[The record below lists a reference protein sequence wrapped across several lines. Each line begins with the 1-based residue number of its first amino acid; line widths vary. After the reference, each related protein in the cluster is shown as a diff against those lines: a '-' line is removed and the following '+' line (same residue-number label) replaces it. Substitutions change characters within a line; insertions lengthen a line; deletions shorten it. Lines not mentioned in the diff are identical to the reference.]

1 MKRFSFSAKI
11 FRWPG
16 EAGWYFVYL
25 PKDLVDKIKKVK
37 NNAKGFVKI
46 QVKLGKSIWQTSL
59 FPFTKEK
66 TYLICIKK
74 SIREK
79 EGIYEGDTTKIVFE
93 LI

>member
-1 MKRFSFSAKI
+1 MKSFLVKGSVW
-11 FRWPG
+11 RWPG
-16 EAGWYFVYL
+16 DIGWCFIYL
-25 PKDLVDKIKKVK
+25 PKDLVDKIKKIK

-46 QVKLGKSIWQTSL
+46 EARLGKSIWQTSL

-79 EGIYEGDTTKIVFE
+79 EGIFEGDKISIKIK
-93 LI
+93 LK